1 MADYKTHI
9 PVSSVGRLGLRSCT
23 MIIDSHTHNP
33 APGAVINIDPVA
45 IPPRSLKLE
54 DGMLYSVGIHPWHAG
69 CYTQRDVER
78 LRRLASDPRVVAIG
92 ETGLDSVHV
101 TYEWV
106 KRGNVEEIVQA
117 LPDIDK
123 QMELL
128 KLHIELSELTGKP
141 LLLHV
146 VKRYPEIMKLRLRL
160 KPTQPW
166 VIHGFRG
173 KPGLAKDLL
182 HWGFYLSYGEKFNPE
197 SVEATPPDRML
208 AETDESQVPFAEI
221 LDSLP
226 VKPAVSITDLGTA
239 RR

>member
-1 MADYKTHI
+1 
-9 PVSSVGRLGLRSCT
+9 

-33 APGAVINIDPVA
+33 APGAVMNIDPVA

-54 DGMLYSVGIHPWHAG
+54 DGMFYSVGIHPWHAG
-69 CYTQRDVER
+69 CYTRRDVDR
-78 LRRLASDPRVVAIG
+78 MKRLASDPRVVAIG

-101 TYEWV
+101 AYEWM
-106 KRGNVEEIVQA
+106 KRGNVEEIVQS
-117 LPDIDK
+117 LPDIDR
-123 QMELL
+123 QMDLL

-146 VKRYPEIMKLRLRL
+146 VKCYPEIMKLNLHL

-182 HWGFYLSYGEKFNPE
+182 LRGFYLSYGEKFNPE
-197 SVEATPPDRML
+197 SVEVTPPDRML
-208 AETDESQVPFAEI
+208 AETDESCVPFAEI
-221 LDSLP
+221 LASLP
-226 VKPAVSITDLGTA
+226 VMPAVSITDLGTA
-239 RR
+239 AR